1 MTMVNTPEAEGA
13 QALFCYIADYW
24 GIDKTKEVFNT
35 YYNKKN
41 WPKEKGVFTD
51 IRTFFT
57 RHNKIIEKAFTSG
70 RVDTSKTKNNIISYI
85 ERNKDWFISSLK
97 IAQELLEKIPVIS
110 RNFKGIQ
117 VPKWQNI
124 FYVHG
129 DEEVMRVISK
139 LFGSANN
146 QSANEPDSRGVKRF
160 GDINKWCPAD
170 IYFASQKAKKEL
182 NTLVNHEETKKNN
195 LTFATLN
202 ELIAT
207 LVKSG
212 DILPLSLKKVSGK
225 ISIEKVNFD
234 RTKEEAL
241 LANTFCL
248 GIQAYKIMTFSESYS
263 FKNEKF
269 KIGSYNGG
277 RDIYIK
283 IKSGDKEGRIQ
294 IRHIPTSKGRL
305 SSAVKVILSYRGS
318 SALGGQVVGIP
329 LFTRIIESVNPN
341 FAEKIRTQWNENYK
355 TFVKDANRYINYG
368 GGAEN
373 YKSNDAK
380 IKNKFN
386 DDIGAISGLILMNP
400 LRKVIGDYFKKS
412 DPKDRLAPQHNIV
425 RALFEYVSSR
435 TESSSRF
442 VIVKD

>member
-13 QALFCYIADYW
+13 QALFCYIADYL
-24 GIDKTKEVFNT
+24 GKDKTKKVFNP

-41 WPKEKGVFTD
+41 WPKENGVFTD

-70 RVDTSKTKNNIISYI
+70 RVRSSKAKNNIISYI

-97 IAQELLEKIPVIS
+97 IAQELLEKIDVIS

-117 VPKWQNI
+117 RPNLQNL

-129 DEEVMRVISK
+129 DEQVMGVISK
-139 LFGSANN
+139 LFGSANK
-146 QSANEPDSRGVKRF
+146 QSAKGINSRGVKRF

-170 IYFASQKAKKEL
+170 IYFASQKAKNEL
-182 NTLVNHEETKKNN
+182 DKLNNDEETKKNN
-195 LTFATLN
+195 LTFAKLN
-202 ELIAT
+202 EVVTA

-225 ISIEKVNFD
+225 ISIHKVNFD
-234 RTKEEAL
+234 RKEEEAL

-248 GIQAYKIMTFSESYS
+248 GIQEYKQMTFSESYS
-263 FKNEKF
+263 FKNKKF
-269 KIGSYNGG
+269 KIGSYSGG

-283 IKSGDKEGRIQ
+283 IKSDDKEGRIQ
-294 IRHIPTSKGRL
+294 IRHTPTSKGL
-305 SSAVKVILSYRGS
+305 PSPGVKIILSYRGS

-329 LFTRIIESVNPN
+329 LFTRIIESVDPN
-341 FAEKIRTQWNENYK
+341 FAKTIRTRWNINYE
-355 TFVKDANRYINYG
+355 TFVRDANLYINYG
-368 GGAEN
+368 GGAER
-373 YKSNDAK
+373 YKSNDKK
-380 IKNKFN
+380 IKKQFN

-400 LRKVIGDYFKKS
+400 LRKVIGDYFKSPITEK
-412 DPKDRLAPQHNIV
+412 QHNVV
-425 RALFEYVSSR
+425 RALFQYVASR
-435 TESSSRF
+435 TEFSSQF